1 MHNIICLYEDVYI
14 CIIHVCVLV
23 YMYTHF
29 TVIIKSSVLFC
40 SVLFCSVLFCS
51 VLFCSV
57 LFCSVSFYAIGY
69 LYIKPREHGDCI
81 MYVPK

>member
-40 SVLFCSVLFCS
+40 SV
-51 VLFCSV
+51 
-57 LFCSVSFYAIGY
+57 SFYAIGY